1 MVSPVTR
8 CSTTFANKDTTYRDE
23 VLRQMPETKLCAPSR
38 KLDTLYI
45 FTILYV
51 YTAYYPFTLP
61 LCFSKRQE
69 QHKPEKAKN
78 LQPTLPTA
86 FLNKKNLK
94 QGAPTM
100 WQYVLSKYNQTIM
113 NRWSILCRQTKHN
126 FRYTLLPITKF
137 NEPIPRLESASSST
151 SSWRRLATCDN
162 IMPTLF
168 CNSDKY
174 FFFLNCI
181 KRHFHHIPIN
191 WILIH
196 KSHA

>member
-86 FLNKKNLK
+86 FFKEKNKNLK
-94 QGAPTM
+94 QGTPTM
-100 WQYVLSKYNQTIM
+100 WQYVLSKYNQTKM
-113 NRWSILCRQTKHN
+113 NRWHIGKRNTTSDIPYCPLQNSMNQYHVWYPHHPIRHHEEGLPPVTTLCQHY
-126 FRYTLLPITKF
+126 FVIV
-137 NEPIPRLESASSST
+137 I
-151 SSWRRLATCDN
+151 N
-162 IMPTLF
+162 I
-168 CNSDKY
+168 
-174 FFFLNCI
+174 FF
-181 KRHFHHIPIN
+181 
-191 WILIH
+191 
-196 KSHA
+196 S